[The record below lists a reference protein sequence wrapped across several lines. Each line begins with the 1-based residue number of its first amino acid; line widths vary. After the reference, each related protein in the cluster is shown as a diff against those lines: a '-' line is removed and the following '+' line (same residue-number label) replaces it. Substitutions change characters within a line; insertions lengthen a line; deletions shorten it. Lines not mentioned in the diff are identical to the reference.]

1 MGKFDGRSEQ
11 VILLDTS
18 VWIDHLRQQERKLKP
33 LFEHKLILVHP
44 FVIGELALGSMPRYD
59 LILRSLAELPQAKV
73 ASNEEVLWLIR
84 QQSLQ
89 GSGIGYIDAHLLA
102 SAKLTP
108 EGRLWSRDKRLSH
121 IANAL
126 GVGYAE

>member
-1 MGKFDGRSEQ
+1 M
-11 VILLDTS
+11 ILLDTS
-18 VWIDHLRQQERKLKP
+18 VWIDHLRLQEQKLKP
-33 LFEHKLILVHP
+33 LFERNLILVHP

-73 ASNEEVLWLIR
+73 ASDQEVLWLIK
-84 QQSLQ
+84 QQALQ

-102 SAKLTP
+102 SARLTP
-108 EGRLWSRDKRLSH
+108 EGRLWSRDKRLAR
-121 IANAL
+121 IADAL